1 MDTHK
6 DQTPPKS
13 PSLSLD
19 DHIIKYDM
27 GKMLENA
34 RAEFDSALAS
44 RELIDQ
50 NSIAKFFKLEPHSN
64 DERN

>member
-13 PSLSLD
+13 ASLSLD

-34 RAEFDSALAS
+34 RTEFDSALAS